1 MAFLLLLHEKMRLQ
15 RKVNKLTLRQLQLS
29 SRKERITKNI
39 ERVQKMY
46 SSKMTQL
53 EKQSSLWT
61 SQFKNQML
69 NGMGLGTQN
78 QMFNPMGGFGIT
90 SFVANAMGQILTNGG
105 KAIPLGKDKTI
116 DSFID
121 GSLYTQMMQDYCS
134 GGFQAVYDKDDNGND
149 ITTKVSGYT
158 GASGNNYTVDQYSC
172 FQRAMQVAQQQQSQ
186 AQFYAQQVSS
196 QYESNVSVWLQ
207 AAQAQLEEEQDAA
220 LLPLEAEQTDIELDN
235 QSCEAQLADAKA
247 RLESVKQ
254 ACSEGIK
261 ESAPT
266 FGLG

>member
-15 RKVNKLTLRQLQLS
+15 RKVNKLTLRQAKLS

-39 ERVQKMY
+39 SRVQKMY

-61 SQFKNQML
+61 SNFKNQML
-69 NGMGLGTQN
+69 NDMGLGMQN
-78 QMFNPMGGFGIT
+78 QMFSPMGGFGIT
-90 SFVANAMGQILTNGG
+90 SFVAKAMGQFLANGG
-105 KAIPLGKDKTI
+105 KPIQIGKDKAPVDFT
-116 DSFID
+116 D
-121 GSLYTQMMQDYCS
+121 GSLYAKMMQDYCS
-134 GGFQAVYDKDDNGND
+134 GGFQAVYDQDDNGND
-149 ITTKVSGYT
+149 ITTKVTGYK
-158 GASGNNYTVDQYSC
+158 GASGENYTVDQYSC
-172 FQRAMQVAQQQQSQ
+172 FQRAMQMAQQQQSQ

-220 LLPLEAEQTDIELDN
+220 LLPLEAEETEIDLDN
-235 QSCEAQLADAKA
+235 QSCEAQLADARA
-247 RLESVKQ
+247 RLEGIQQ
-254 ACSEGIK
+254 ACSDGIK
-261 ESAPT
+261 NSAPT